1 MTLADYVRRRNGLP
15 LGAPGSLRAM
25 LHRSFGARSFDGF
38 WQHWNPI
45 FGYYLGTRVFVPLKR
60 VTPAY
65 VALLL
70 TFVFTGII
78 HDAVTMLVRKD
89 IAFLFTPWFLFL
101 GLGLGVVVA
110 KVIRMDVGAYPWPF
124 RAALHSC
131 YLAASLGLAFLVFT
145 IR

>member
-1 MTLADYVRRRNGLP
+1 MTLGEYVRRRNGLP

-25 LHRSFGARSFDGF
+25 LRRSFGARSFDGF

-60 VTPAY
+60 VLPQS
-65 VALLL
+65 VALVL
-70 TFVFTGII
+70 TFVVTGII
-78 HDAVTMLVRKD
+78 HDAVTMAARKD

-101 GLGLGVVVA
+101 GIGVVIA
-110 KVIRMDVGAYPWPF
+110 KMTRMDVGGYPWSV
-124 RAALHSC
+124 RAAVYSS

>member
-1 MTLADYVRRRNGLP
+1 MTLRDYVRRRNGLP

-25 LHRSFGARSFDGF
+25 LRRSFGARSFDGF

-60 VTPAY
+60 ITPRY

-78 HDAVTMLVRKD
+78 HDAVTMAVRKD
-89 IAFLFTPWFLFL
+89 VAFLFTPWFFFL
-101 GLGLGVVVA
+101 GVGVVLA
-110 KVIRMDVGAYPWPF
+110 KVVRMDMGGHAWPF
-124 RAALHSC
+124 RAAAHAG